1 MKPPAKFIFVASLLG
16 ILATG
21 ATAQYPQSPPV
32 PDAQHF
38 DWPAQPVRG
47 AKAMVVSDEKI
58 ASDVGA
64 EIMKRGGNAIDA
76 AVAVGFALAV
86 VNPEAGNI
94 GGGGFMLVRLADG
107 RTAFIDYREVAPG
120 KASRDMYVKS
130 DGTLDTQASLIG
142 YRAVAVPGTVAGL
155 ALALKTYGTMNLA
168 DALAPAIRLAE
179 EGFPVSEKLAASLR
193 SMETTFDQFP
203 ISRRIFLKNGA
214 YYQPGEILR
223 QPELAATLKRVAISG
238 PGEFYRGRTA
248 RDFAAEMKRE
258 GGLIS
263 QEDLAHYKPVVRKPL
278 TADYNV
284 NGHVW
289 QVITGPPPSSG
300 SIAIEALNILA
311 PVELKSWSDAQS
323 VHWVIE
329 AMRRAFADRSTYL
342 ADPAFAKLPLRGMM
356 STCYADTLRRTI
368 DPERASSSEEIHA
381 GNPVAFEDAS
391 PAPAPCPQISNLADA
406 ARTGDTFNRN
416 SAPVATDGHT
426 THFSVVDAAGNA
438 VANSYTLNNL
448 YGSGV
453 ATIDGYFL
461 NDEMDD
467 FTAHP
472 GTANMYGLVQSE
484 ANAIAPGKRPLSS
497 MMPTIL
503 LRDGQ
508 LSFITGARGG
518 PRIISGTLLTIL
530 NWMRLGED
538 AQAAIN
544 APRFH
549 QQWLPDTVLLEPN
562 FLPDVAKDLE
572 ARGYKFAEKTGWIG
586 LVEAI
591 GIDPKTGE
599 RLGAPEPRRPGAA
612 SGF

>member
-1 MKPPAKFIFVASLLG
+1 MKFAAKFIFTASLLP
-16 ILATG
+16 IFSAIVL
-21 ATAQYPQSPPV
+21 AQYRQSPPAA
-32 PDAQHF
+32 PAQQL
-38 DWPAQPVRG
+38 DWPSQPVRG
-47 AKAMVVSDEKI
+47 AKAMVVSDEKL

-94 GGGGFMLVRLADG
+94 GGGGFMLVRLANG
-107 RTAFIDYREVAPG
+107 RTAFIDYREVAPA
-120 KASRDMYVKS
+120 KASRDVYVKP
-130 DGTLDTQASLIG
+130 DGTVDTQASLVG
-142 YRAVAVPGTVAGL
+142 YRSVAVPGTVAGL
-155 ALALKTYGTMNLA
+155 ALALKTYGTMSLS
-168 DALAPAIRLAE
+168 DAMAPAIRLAE
-179 EGFPVSEKLAASLR
+179 EGFQVSDKLAASLR
-193 SMETTFDQFP
+193 SMQTTFDQFP
-203 ISRRIFLKNGA
+203 TARRIFLKNGA

-223 QPELAATLKRVAISG
+223 QPELAATLKRIAKNG
-238 PGEFYRGRTA
+238 PDEFYRGRTA
-248 RDFAAEMKRE
+248 LDLAAEMKRK

-263 QEDLAHYKPVVRKPL
+263 QEDLAHYKPAVRAPL
-278 TADYNV
+278 TADYKV
-284 NGHVW
+284 NGHAW
-289 QVITGPPPSSG
+289 QVITAPPPGSG
-300 SIAIEALNILA
+300 SVAIEALNILA
-311 PVELKSWSDAQS
+311 PVELKSWNDAQS
-323 VHWVIE
+323 VHWAIE

-342 ADPAFAKLPLRGMM
+342 ADPAFAKIPLRGMM

-368 DPERASSSEEIHA
+368 DPARPSSSEKIHA
-381 GNPVAFEDAS
+381 GNPAAFEDAS
-391 PAPAPCPQISNLADA
+391 QTPAPCPQVSSTADTEQTRDA
-406 ARTGDTFNRN
+406 FLRN
-416 SAPVATDGHT
+416 SAVVATYGQT

-438 VANSYTLNNL
+438 VANTYTLNNL

-453 ATIDGYFL
+453 ASADGYFL

-472 GTANMYGLVQSE
+472 GTPNLYGLIQSE

-508 LSFITGARGG
+508 LSFVTGARGG
-518 PRIISGTLLTIL
+518 PRIISGILLTIL
-530 NWMRLGED
+530 NWMRFGEG

-562 FLPDVAKDLE
+562 FPPDVAKDLE
-572 ARGYKFAEKTGWIG
+572 ARGYKFADKPGWIG
-586 LVEAI
+586 LIESI